1 MLSLFR
7 RRLRARPLLPAGNDT
22 RLRPNR
28 DVFSAAQDG
37 ITVLLDLRRQVY
49 LGIDEV
55 GTHIWNGIE
64 RGASRVEIEQEL
76 AAEYEAAPETI
87 RSDTHRFL
95 SELVERGLVVRA

>member
-1 MLSLFR
+1 MWSTFR
-7 RRLRARPLLPAGNDT
+7 RRLRARPSLTVDGDT
-22 RLRPNR
+22 RLMPNR

-55 GTHIWNGIE
+55 GTHIWRGIE

-76 AAEYEAAPETI
+76 LAEYEAPPETI
-87 RSDTHRFL
+87 RSDTQRFL
-95 SELVERGLVVRA
+95 TELVERGLVVRA